1 MTLAEQVL
9 ALYERTGALLNGH
22 FVLSSGLHSP
32 RYLQS
37 ARVLQW
43 PDEATWLGREIA
55 EKAEGLGV
63 QAVVAPALGGIVV
76 AQEVARGLAVRALFV
91 ERVDGKFAL
100 RRGFELEPGEK
111 VLVVED
117 IVTTGI
123 STSETIGVVRDM
135 GAVVV
140 GAAAIIDRS
149 GGKAVLDVPLFSL
162 ASLSIPAYAEA
173 DCPLCRDGVPAT
185 KPGSR
190 GIGAPAAR

>member
-9 ALYERTGALLNGH
+9 ALYERTGALQGGH

-55 EKAEGLGV
+55 AKAEGLAV
-63 QAVVAPALGGIVV
+63 QAVVAPALGGIVI
-76 AQEVARGLAVRALFV
+76 AQEVARGLAVRGLFV
-91 ERVDGKFAL
+91 ERVDGKFTL
-100 RRGFELEPGEK
+100 RRGFELAPGEK

-117 IVTTGI
+117 IITTGL
-123 STSETIGVVRDM
+123 STNETIGVVRDL

-162 ASLSIPAYAEA
+162 ASLSIPVYAEA
-173 DCPLCRDGVPAT
+173 DCPLCRGGVPAT

-190 GIGAPAAR
+190 GIRSSAAV

>member
-1 MTLAEQVL
+1 MTLAEEVL
-9 ALYERTGALLNGH
+9 ALYERTGALMGGH
-22 FVLSSGLHSP
+22 FVLSSRLHSP

-43 PDEATWLGREIA
+43 PDEASWLGREIA
-55 EKAEGLGV
+55 LKADGLGV
-63 QAVVAPALGGIVV
+63 QAVVAPALGGIVIG
-76 AQEVARGLAVRALFV
+76 QEVARGLAVRALFV
-91 ERVDGKFAL
+91 ERVDGNFVL
-100 RRGFELEPGEK
+100 RRGFEIAPGER

-117 IVTTGI
+117 IVTTGL
-123 STSETIGVVRDM
+123 STNETIGVVRDL

-149 GGKAVLDVPLFSL
+149 GGKAVFDVPLLSL
-162 ASLSIPAYAEA
+162 ASLAIPTYAEA
-173 DCPLCRDGVPAT
+173 DCPLCRDGIPAT

>member
-55 EKAEGLGV
+55 AKAEGLGV
-63 QAVVAPALGGIVV
+63 RAVVAPALGGIVV

-91 ERVDGKFAL
+91 ERVDGKFTL
-100 RRGFELEPGEK
+100 RRGFELAPGEK

-117 IVTTGI
+117 IVTTGL
-123 STSETIGVVRDM
+123 STKETIGVVREM

-162 ASLSIPAYAEA
+162 ASLEIPAYSGA
-173 DCPLCRDGVPAT
+173 DCPLCLGGMPAT

-190 GIGAPAAR
+190 RIGAPAAR